1 MMRPIEA
8 EPLSTNLPTE
18 ILSLAFVVV
27 VNDRRGVCM
36 PIQIGFLSMAMTPSS
51 LHSEGRSLVHLVSC
65 SVLCAHLEASQL
77 Q

>member
-1 MMRPIEA
+1 MRPIEA

-27 VNDRRGVCM
+27 NDRRGVCM
-36 PIQIGFLSMAMTPSS
+36 PIQNGFLSMAMTPSS